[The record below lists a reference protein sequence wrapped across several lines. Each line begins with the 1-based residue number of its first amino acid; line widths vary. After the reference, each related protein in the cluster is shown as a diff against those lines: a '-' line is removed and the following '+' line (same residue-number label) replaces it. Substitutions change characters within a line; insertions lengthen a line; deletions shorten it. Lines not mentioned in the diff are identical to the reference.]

1 MQRRSGSGRPVKS
14 QRPLRPKAREAPTA
28 PISTDQQQ
36 EQLERLTRERDE
48 ALEQLALQVISRPIF
63 DLQPVLGSL
72 LQKAVRLCGA
82 DRGFIL
88 TKDADVYLIAA
99 SYGHHSAEFIE
110 WAKQNP
116 IRQDRGSA
124 TGRAV
129 LERGVVH
136 IPDILEAN

>member
-1 MQRRSGSGRPVKS
+1 VKG

-28 PISTDQQQ
+28 PISTDDQQ

-48 ALEQLALQVISRPIF
+48 ALEQLAATSEVLQVISRPIF

-88 TKDADVYLIAA
+88 TKDADVYRIAA
-99 SYGHHSAEFIE
+99 SYGPHSAEFIE